1 MPTDAEYEAAMRR
14 VYGETEEDKKDKK
27 KKKKKKTSPDLTI
40 KGSVSQKAR
49 KRLQIMEDL

>member
-14 VYGETEEDKKDKK
+14 VYGEADEDKKDK

>member
-14 VYGETEEDKKDKK
+14 VYGETDKDKK